1 MLGPAERVRGLRK
14 QLSRRF
20 HGQVR
25 AFRRWIENTRNLV
38 HLSVLVALPLLLGA
52 VTALSNAIDLLP
64 FLLFPPLASGSYTL
78 FANPESRYASPR
90 RFVAGL
96 TAGAFS
102 GWIALGLALRFWYQ
116 PQPQTLAADPGA
128 VALGLLL
135 TGVVTWGLDI
145 EEASAFATALLV
157 HVTGANQFAY
167 VLSVAASSTL
177 VAGAFVLWRDTVYEQ
192 RANIL
197 YESTRGDDHVLVPTG
212 GPHEDATA
220 MLGARLAAAHD
231 AGKVVL
237 CDIVEDEDIAAQ
249 EQALLDG
256 HGARTDEES
265 DVLVPQ
271 ADSAG
276 VQPGDVH
283 QNWAD
288 FEREPPDHSEGVD
301 AGDISQDWDA
311 YDERAIRDRARD
323 RAVASSATALEARA
337 ERIETVVGVPCEVV
351 VAAGSGSRARTI
363 ARTAKET
370 GCDLITV
377 PYRTGNDGP
386 APHIRELFR
395 GDIDVLVHQSYD
407 GRARWSRVLV
417 PVRQASDVSHAMI
430 DFATRLTGG
439 TVSVCHCIDA
449 ERERRDAEEML
460 ANLAETADGR
470 VETRVA
476 RADIASFLEEN
487 AAQFDLIVLGSSRDR
502 STASRFLSPPT
513 YERLGD
519 LESDIAILDRNY

>member
-1 MLGPAERVRGLRK
+1 MPGPVERVRGLR
-14 QLSRRF
+14 RRLFRLVRGEIRTF
-20 HGQVR
+20 H
-25 AFRRWIENTRNLV
+25 RWIENTRNLV

-78 FANPESRYASPR
+78 FANPEGRYASPR
-90 RFVAGL
+90 RFVGGL
-96 TAGAFS
+96 TAGAFC
-102 GWIALGLALRFWYQ
+102 GWIALELALRFWYQ

-145 EEASAFATALLV
+145 EEAAAFSTALLV
-157 HVTGANQFAY
+157 HVTGADQFAY
-167 VLSVAASSTL
+167 VLSVAASSAL
-177 VAGAFVLWRDTVYEQ
+177 VAGAFVLWRDNVYEQ

-237 CDIVEDEDIAAQ
+237 CDVVADEDIAAQ

-256 HGARTDEES
+256 AEPPDD
-265 DVLVPQ
+265 DVSVPR
-271 ADSAG
+271 ADPTG
-276 VQPGDVH
+276 VQPDDVH

-288 FEREPPDHSEGVD
+288 FTREPPDRDDAVD
-301 AGDISQDWDA
+301 AGDISQDWGA
-311 YDERAIRDRARD
+311 YDERAIRQRARD
-323 RAVASSATALEARA
+323 RAVANAAAALESRA

-377 PYRTGNDGP
+377 PYQTGNGGL

-395 GDIDVLVHQSYD
+395 GEIDVLAHQSYD
-407 GRARWSRVLV
+407 GRVRWSRVLV
-417 PVRQASDVSHAMI
+417 PVRQASDVAHAMI
-430 DFATRLTGG
+430 DFATRLTGD
-439 TVSVCHCIDA
+439 TVSVCHCIDS
-449 ERERRDAEEML
+449 ERERRSAEEML

-476 RADIASFLEEN
+476 RADIASFLGEN

-513 YERLGD
+513 YERLGELD
-519 LESDIAILDRNY
+519 TDIAILDRNF

>member
-1 MLGPAERVRGLRK
+1 MLGPGERVRGLQKR
-14 QLSRRF
+14 LSRRV
-20 HGQVR
+20 HR
-25 AFRRWIENTRNLV
+25 ETRSFRRWIENTRNLI

-64 FLLFPPLASGSYTL
+64 FLLFPPLASGSHTL
-78 FANPESRYASPR
+78 FTNPESRSASPW

-102 GWIALGLALRFWYQ
+102 GWIALELALRFWYQ
-116 PQPQTLAADPGA
+116 PQPQALAADPGA

-135 TGVVTWGLDI
+135 TGVVTWRLDI

-167 VLSVAASSTL
+167 VLSVAASSAL
-177 VAGAFVLWRDTVYEQ
+177 VAGAFVLWRDNVYEN

-197 YESTRGDDHVLVPTG
+197 YESTKGDDHVLVPTG

-237 CDIVEDEDIAAQ
+237 CDIVEDENIAAQ
-249 EQALLDG
+249 EKALLD
-256 HGARTDEES
+256 GARTDEES

-271 ADSAG
+271 ADPAG

-288 FEREPPDHSEGVD
+288 FERESPDHSKGVD

-311 YDERAIRDRARD
+311 YDERAIRERARD
-323 RAVASSATALEARA
+323 RAVASSAAALEARA

-351 VAAGSGSRARTI
+351 VAAGSGSRAQTI
-363 ARTAKET
+363 ARAATEI
-370 GCDLITV
+370 GCNLITV
-377 PYRTGNDGP
+377 PFQTGNRGL

-407 GRARWSRVLV
+407 GRDRWPRVLV
-417 PVRQASDVSHAMI
+417 PIRQASDVSHAMI
-430 DFATRLTGG
+430 DFATRLTGSA
-439 TVSVCHCIDA
+439 VSVCHCIDA

-476 RADIASFLEEN
+476 RADIASFLEAN
-487 AAQFDLIVLGSSRDR
+487 ASQFDLIMLGSSRDR
-502 STASRFLSPPT
+502 STTSRFLSPPT

-519 LESDIAILDRNY
+519 IESDVAILDRNY